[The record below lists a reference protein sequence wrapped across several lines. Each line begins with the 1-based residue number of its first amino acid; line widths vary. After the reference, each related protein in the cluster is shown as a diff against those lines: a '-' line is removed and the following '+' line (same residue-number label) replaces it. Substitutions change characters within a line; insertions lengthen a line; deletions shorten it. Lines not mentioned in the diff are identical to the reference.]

1 MSFGLPYKLPKVEK
15 SKMTFAPIPRPSKAE
30 IIARIKAAEDRQ
42 RALDEL
48 DGVTLMQTRTG
59 RASDFASPVKK
70 PFSRSLADIQRHVA
84 ALPTYSDEKL
94 FMTIEKAQEIV
105 DFMRAQDPPL
115 DPKWCDYAQA
125 LIDAKLAEKDENQN
139 CL

>member
-1 MSFGLPYKLPKVEK
+1 
-15 SKMTFAPIPRPSKAE
+15 MTFAAIPRPSKAE
-30 IIARIKAAEDRQ
+30 IIARIKAAEERQ

-48 DGVTLMQTRTG
+48 DGVTLVSKWTG
-59 RASDFASPVKK
+59 RSFDFVPMVKR
-70 PFSRSLADIQRHVA
+70 PFTSNLADFQKQVA
-84 ALPTYSDEKL
+84 ALPTYSDEKI
-94 FMTIEKAQEIV
+94 FMTTDRAQEIV

>member
-1 MSFGLPYKLPKVEK
+1 M
-15 SKMTFAPIPRPSKAE
+15 MTFAAIPRHSNAE
-30 IIARIKAAEDRQ
+30 IIARIKAAEERQ

-48 DGVTLMQTRTG
+48 DGATLVSKWTG
-59 RASDFASPVKK
+59 RSFDFVPMVKR
-70 PFSRSLADIQRHVA
+70 PFTSNLADFQKQVA

>member
-15 SKMTFAPIPRPSKAE
+15 SKMTFAAIPQPSKAE

-48 DGVTLMQTRTG
+48 DGATLVSKWTG
-59 RASDFASPVKK
+59 RSFDFVPMVKR
-70 PFSRSLADIQRHVA
+70 PFTSNLADFQKQVA

>member
-1 MSFGLPYKLPKVEK
+1 
-15 SKMTFAPIPRPSKAE
+15 MTFAAIPRPSKAE
-30 IIARIKAAEDRQ
+30 IIARIKAAEERQ

-48 DGVTLMQTRTG
+48 DGATLVSKWTG
-59 RASDFASPVKK
+59 RSFDFVPMVKR
-70 PFSRSLADIQRHVA
+70 PFTSNLADFQRQVA

>member
-1 MSFGLPYKLPKVEK
+1 MGEK
-15 SKMTFAPIPRPSKAE
+15 GEQMMTFAAIPRPGKAE
-30 IIARIKAAEDRQ
+30 IIARIKAAEERQ

-48 DGVTLMQTRTG
+48 DGATLVSKWTG
-59 RASDFASPVKK
+59 RSFDFVPMVKR
-70 PFSRSLADIQRHVA
+70 PFTSNLADFQRQVA
-84 ALPTYSDEKL
+84 ALPTYSDEKI
-94 FMTIEKAQEIV
+94 FMTTDRAQEIV

>member
-1 MSFGLPYKLPKVEK
+1 
-15 SKMTFAPIPRPSKAE
+15 MTFAAIPRPSKAE
-30 IIARIKAAEDRQ
+30 IIARIKAAEQRQ

-48 DGVTLMQTRTG
+48 DGATLVSKWTG
-59 RASDFASPVKK
+59 RSFDFVPMVKR
-70 PFSRSLADIQRHVA
+70 PFTSNLADFQKQVA

>member
-1 MSFGLPYKLPKVEK
+1 
-15 SKMTFAPIPRPSKAE
+15 MTFASMPRHSKAE

-48 DGVTLMQTRTG
+48 DGATLVSKWTG
-59 RASDFASPVKK
+59 RSFDFVPMVKR
-70 PFSRSLADIQRHVA
+70 PFTSSLADFQRQVA
-84 ALPTYSDEKL
+84 ALPTYSDEKI
-94 FMTIEKAQEIV
+94 FMTTDRAQEIV